1 MKKKDGIIIGVV
13 LALAFVFAIWFY
25 GGSKDTGSLV
35 RITIDGKEYG
45 EYSLFQEQEIEI
57 SNEQG
62 YNRCLISGG
71 RVVMEEADC
80 PDGYCVE
87 HKPIRNRK
95 ESIVCLPHKLVIEI
109 TGEVQ
114 ADGIDSITQ

>member
-1 MKKKDGIIIGVV
+1 MKKKDGIIVVVVLV
-13 LALAFVFAIWFY
+13 LALISAIWFY
-25 GGSKDTGSLV
+25 GGSKESGSRV
-35 RITIDGKEYG
+35 RITIDGKKYG

-62 YNRCLISGG
+62 YNRCLIRDGK
-71 RVVMEEADC
+71 VVMIDADC

-87 HKPIRNRK
+87 HKPISYTK
-95 ESIVCLPHKLVIEI
+95 ETIVCLPHKLVVEI
-109 TGEVQ
+109 TGAVQ